1 MIDYVKGL
9 LFVILFI
16 FFINGIGKNILGKK
30 GFFIYNIIVG
40 YIIYCV
46 IQFVGA
52 FISTVLLKSYMFY
65 VIYMICFVLM
75 VGVYLLKQ
83 INYKNLLN
91 DFVNHFKK
99 YFPIYIMAFILVC
112 FSLLNVEY
120 LWQGNNLDDGYYI
133 MKIANMGKYNSFQVN
148 YTNGFFEQQSFIR
161 MINTYEMDYNF
172 WVNILCVTPVIFCK
186 VIISYFNYMF
196 YIISFLSLY
205 CFLNKIDKDNITWK
219 TSLIMLPILLF
230 CLTQTML
237 VKYNIIWQ
245 QDSWHFSNAAF
256 YGSTFVRCVSIPV
269 LLFVLLYF
277 ITFKQKMIY
286 FVLVCIMLFSKASQ
300 ALPVIV
306 IFCVGYMFTYG
317 LIEIMKLI
325 KNNKKI
331 LIIIVLM
338 CLYIMMSFI
347 LEKYVPV
354 SLKEAIN
361 IQISYYFQSPLNII
375 SIIILLCGL
384 FFEDIN
390 MKKIAIFFI
399 VIHLCVFVPYLN
411 NLFLLMSQYTFVV
424 GRTITALSFSM
435 FLMAVMILYKLSVH
449 FLRNVHIILTL
460 YLTFAI
466 SFCGLYLYDLKGT
479 YGIKSTVRTLI
490 ENKYLI
496 PNVTLELSSKLEDI
510 CQKNKRKETV
520 ISPLWT
526 VENSVS
532 HGLGVF
538 LMLNAPDI
546 YNLSVLDRYPIEI
559 KEGDFAGFSIEDK
572 NIFENFN
579 AFPEI
584 EENQNNILMLLKK
597 YPIDILIIN
606 NEKSKDWLLKHTNY
620 VLKDQCSG
628 SQLTYYIF
636 KLE

>member
-1 MIDYVKGL
+1 MLNYLKGL
-9 LFVILFI
+9 FFIILFI
-16 FFINGIGKNILGKK
+16 FFINGIGKKILKK
-30 GFFIYNIIVG
+30 EELFIYNIIIG
-40 YIIYCV
+40 YITYCV
-46 IQFVGA
+46 IQFIGA
-52 FISTVLLKSYMFY
+52 FISTVLLKSYTFY
-65 VIYMICFVLM
+65 MVYMICFVII
-75 VGVYLLKQ
+75 VSAYLLKQ
-83 INYKNLLN
+83 INLKNLVN
-91 DFVNHFKK
+91 DFIDHFKK
-99 YFPIYIMAFILVC
+99 YFLIYIMAFILVC

-133 MKIANMGKYNSFQVN
+133 MKIANMSKYNSFQIN
-148 YTNGFFEQQSFIR
+148 YTNGFFEHLSFVR
-161 MINTYEMDYNF
+161 MINTYEMDYSF
-172 WVNILCVTPVIFCK
+172 WVNILHISPVIFCK
-186 VIISYFNYMF
+186 VIISYFNYVF
-196 YIISFLSLY
+196 YITSFLSLY
-205 CFLNKIDKDNITWK
+205 CFMNKINKDNITWK
-219 TSLIMLPILLF
+219 ISFILLPILLF

-269 LLFVLLYF
+269 LLFVLLF
-277 ITFKQKMIY
+277 FNTFKQKGIY
-286 FVLVCIMLFSKASQ
+286 FIMACIMLFSKASQ
-300 ALPVIV
+300 ALPIIS
-306 IFCVGYMFTYG
+306 IFCISYIFTYG
-317 LIEIMKLI
+317 LIELMKLI

-338 CLYIMMSFI
+338 CLYIVMSFV
-347 LEKYVPV
+347 LEKYVSV

-361 IQISYYFQSPLNII
+361 IQVSYYFQSPLNII
-375 SIIILLCGL
+375 SIIIMLCGL
-384 FFEDIN
+384 FFGYTN
-390 MKKIAIFFI
+390 MKKIVIFFM
-399 VIHLCVFVPYLN
+399 VIHLCVFVPCFN
-411 NLFLLMSQYTFVV
+411 DLFLLMSQYTFVV

-435 FLMAVMILYKLSVH
+435 FLIAVMILYKLSVH
-449 FLRNVHIILTL
+449 FLRNVNIILTL
-460 YLTFAI
+460 YLTVAI

-559 KEGDFAGFSIEDK
+559 KEGDFVGFSIEDK

-620 VLKDQCSG
+620 VLEDQCIG
-628 SQLTYYIF
+628 SQLTYYIL
-636 KLE
+636 KKE